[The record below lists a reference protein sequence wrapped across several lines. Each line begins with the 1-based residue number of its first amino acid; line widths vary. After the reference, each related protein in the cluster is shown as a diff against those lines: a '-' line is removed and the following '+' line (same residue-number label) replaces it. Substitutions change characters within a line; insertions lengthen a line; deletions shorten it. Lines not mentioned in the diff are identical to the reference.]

1 MEENIITRNRD
12 VEHIVNAAM
21 NLGHYSKGEQVD
33 KFFGLLVMGDVHG
46 CEWRQDRIKSMVQYL
61 NYKEGID
68 AGLMLGDMEG
78 SNFTSDAK
86 WYTEAVNQAEKPF
99 FTMIGNHDGGNRK
112 VAATNGS
119 KQQVFEKY
127 ILPVREKTGIAD
139 LDKTYYAVNFDEY
152 KITLIMLDNY
162 MAPDDRDEN
171 GDFVYSRGSECLNQA
186 EVDWLIDTL
195 KEVPSDYH
203 VLIARHGYPDEAIK
217 TKCDWSQEY
226 GDIIGSNETEY
237 GKCNLVPDVVDAWIH
252 GKVLCRE
259 YAPLDANSTL
269 PTLKVNADFS
279 KRGEGVFI
287 SYLIGH
293 VHRDVRGT
301 ASPYTEQNILCF
313 PCSGD
318 DTWTNGDCDL
328 PRLPNT
334 KAIDCLTVVAVDTKE
349 RRINMVRIGA
359 NITYKMVDRTFTTLN
374 Y

>member
-46 CEWRQDRIKSMVQYL
+46 CEWRQDRIKGMVQYL
-61 NYKEGID
+61 NYKEGMD

-78 SNFTSDAK
+78 SNFTSDAT
-86 WYTEAVNQAEKPF
+86 WYTEVVNKAEKPF

-112 VAATNGS
+112 TAATNGS

-139 LDKTYYAVNFDEY
+139 LNKTYYAVNFDEY

-171 GDFVYSRGSECLNQA
+171 GDFVYSRGSECLNQV
-186 EVDWLIDTL
+186 EVDWLIETL
-195 KEVPSDYH
+195 GAVPPGYH

-252 GKVLCRE
+252 GKALQRE
-259 YAPLDANSTL
+259 YAPLDENSTL
-269 PTLKVNADFS
+269 PTLQVNADFTA
-279 KRGEGVFI
+279 RGEGVFI

-293 VHRDVRGT
+293 VHRDMRGT
-301 ASPYTEQNILCF
+301 AYPYTEQNILCF
-313 PCSGD
+313 PCSGKSYY
-318 DTWTNGDCDL
+318 L
-328 PRLPNT
+328 
-334 KAIDCLTVVAVDTKE
+334 V
-349 RRINMVRIGA
+349 
-359 NITYKMVDRTFTTLN
+359 
-374 Y
+374 